1 MRAHEAMTRAPRI
14 LVVGEAITAFMHYPT
29 DEPLDFHGPFPSG
42 APVIFASAAA
52 RLGAHVELAAG
63 VGDDMFGSQFRDR
76 LASDGVSSRSLV
88 VDAGHPTATVFV
100 SYEADGS
107 RSFLF
112 YLDGTAALSVDSDAL
127 DRAGIADWLHV
138 SGATLWF
145 GGRTASTAWL
155 AVERAIAAGIRISFD
170 PNVRA
175 AVLSR
180 ETRRRFDILMGAAS
194 VVLASAGELEALGGS
209 EAAIV
214 ARGAAVCSKAGAAGA
229 IVATSAGRW
238 SVPAPAAREVDPD
251 GAGDIFAA
259 GYVVAAALGA
269 EPRECAR
276 VGVAVASASVEVRGP
291 LESTVLPIQQYLDL
305 AAGA

>member
-1 MRAHEAMTRAPRI
+1 MTRPPSI
-14 LVVGEAITAFMHYPT
+14 LVVGEAITAFMHYPA
-29 DEPLDFHGPFPSG
+29 DEPLAFHGPFPSG

-63 VGDDMFGSQFRDR
+63 VGDDMFGSQLRDR
-76 LASDGVSSRSLV
+76 LASHGVSSRSLV
-88 VDAGHPTATVFV
+88 VDTGHPTATVFV
-100 SYEADGS
+100 SYEADGA

-127 DRAGIADWLHV
+127 DRAGTADWLHV

-155 AVERAIAAGIRISFD
+155 AVERAIAAGTRISFD

-259 GYVVAAALGA
+259 GYVVAAAHGA
-269 EPRECAR
+269 EPRDCAR
-276 VGVAVASASVEVRGP
+276 VGVAVASASVEVQGP

-305 AAGA
+305 TAGA